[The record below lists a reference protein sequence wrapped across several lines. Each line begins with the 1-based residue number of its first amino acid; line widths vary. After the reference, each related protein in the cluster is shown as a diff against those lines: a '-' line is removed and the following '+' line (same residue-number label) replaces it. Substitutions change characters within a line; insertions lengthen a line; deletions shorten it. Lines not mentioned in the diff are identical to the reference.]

1 MPATGQ
7 GWIDG
12 IRGVLLDVDGTLLDG
27 ERAVP
32 GAGEALLQ
40 LRQAGIPFRLTTN
53 TTRHPRSAIVGALAR
68 AGIEA
73 RREEILIPASLA
85 ARRIVESGRTRTALL
100 VPEACVEDLHGIL
113 LDERNPDWVIVG
125 DMGRAFTF
133 ERMNQA
139 FLWLRGG
146 ASLLALQRG
155 RYWRPGPGQI
165 VLDAGPFV
173 AALEYAAGV
182 RAELVGKPARPFFDL
197 AVSDL
202 GLPSGQ
208 VLVVGDDVEN
218 DVAGGAGAGLRTAL
232 VKTGKHGECP
242 ERPLVA
248 PDLELNS
255 IADLSPP
262 AGGPA

>member
-73 RREEILIPASLA
+73 RREEILIPASL
-85 ARRIVESGRTRTALL
+85 
-100 VPEACVEDLHGIL
+100 
-113 LDERNPDWVIVG
+113 DERHPDWVIVG